1 MNRRDAVFALIALGA
16 SPVTCFAQQA
26 GRTFRIGFIAI
37 SDSFTSG
44 SPNAF
49 AWLALESRLRELG
62 YREGENL
69 VIERHHAS
77 GDPSRLKYAASNRRK
92 HKVTFDEAVS
102 VFYDPLSATFPDPD
116 SPSTEQRLVTVGQS
130 WQGRLL
136 VVVHTEQDETIR
148 LISAR
153 LATAHERK
161 RHEG

>member
-1 MNRRDAVFALIALGA
+1 MHFEWDRAKA
-16 SPVTCFAQQA
+16 
-26 GRTFRIGFIAI
+26 
-37 SDSFTSG
+37 
-44 SPNAF
+44 
-49 AWLALESRLRELG
+49 E
-62 YREGENL
+62 
-69 VIERHHAS
+69 
-77 GDPSRLKYAASNRRK
+77 SNRRK

-116 SPSTEQRLVTVGQS
+116 FPATEQRLVTVGQS
-130 WQGRLL
+130 SEDRLL